1 MTARRRKPQAL
12 STPYRQMGFW
22 RGNLRKIIS
31 PVLLFMILAT
41 LLLIQSAHAYYNSE
55 NDFSITPPTGWMVEE
70 QTGVISVMFA
80 DYSSSSG
87 ATVVISVEETR
98 LTLSEYTASA
108 KLELNNTLD
117 NWQLLSEGSRVIG
130 GLDCYEI
137 VSTWNYSGLGMKTKH
152 AIFVEN
158 EKAFVLSCASLK
170 GEYVN
175 SALEFENCLAS
186 FKIGEE
192 ASKTGT
198 TFDSTL
204 IIIIVVV
211 VVVAIAIAA
220 ILMLRKKQ

>member
-1 MTARRRKPQAL
+1 
-12 STPYRQMGFW
+12 MGF
-22 RGNLRKIIS
+22 GDVTLRKIIS

-55 NDFSITPPTGWMVEE
+55 HDFSITPPSGWSVEE
-70 QTGVISVMFA
+70 QTGVVSVMFI
-80 DYSSSSG
+80 DSSSSSG
-87 ATVVISVEETR
+87 AAVVISVEETR

-186 FKIGEE
+186 FKIGEG
-192 ASKTGT
+192 ASKTV
-198 TFDSTL
+198 DNNL

-211 VVVAIAIAA
+211 VVVVIAIVA
-220 ILMLRKKQ
+220 ILMLRKKH

>member
-1 MTARRRKPQAL
+1 M
-12 STPYRQMGFW
+12 
-22 RGNLRKIIS
+22 RKIVS

-41 LLLIQSAHAYYNSE
+41 LLLIQSAYAYYNSE
-55 NDFSITPPTGWMVEE
+55 HDFSITPPTGWMVEE

-137 VSTWNYSGLGMKTKH
+137 ISTWNYSGLGMKTKH

-192 ASKTGT
+192 ASKTV
-198 TFDSTL
+198 DNNL

-211 VVVAIAIAA
+211 VVVIAIVA
-220 ILMLRKKQ
+220 ILMLRKKH

>member
-1 MTARRRKPQAL
+1 M
-12 STPYRQMGFW
+12 
-22 RGNLRKIIS
+22 RKIVS

-41 LLLIQSAHAYYNSE
+41 LLLIQSAYAYYNSE
-55 NDFSITPPTGWMVEE
+55 HDFSITPPTGWMVEE

-137 VSTWNYSGLGMKTKH
+137 ISTWNYSGLGMKTKH

-192 ASKTGT
+192 AST
-198 TFDSTL
+198 TVDNNL

-211 VVVAIAIAA
+211 VVVIAIVA
-220 ILMLRKKQ
+220 ILMLRKKH

>member
-1 MTARRRKPQAL
+1 
-12 STPYRQMGFW
+12 
-22 RGNLRKIIS
+22 
-31 PVLLFMILAT
+31 
-41 LLLIQSAHAYYNSE
+41 
-55 NDFSITPPTGWMVEE
+55 
-70 QTGVISVMFA
+70 
-80 DYSSSSG
+80 
-87 ATVVISVEETR
+87 VEETR
-98 LTLSEYTASA
+98 LTLSVYTASA

-186 FKIGEE
+186 FKIGE
-192 ASKTGT
+192 ASKTA
-198 TFDSTL
+198 DNNL

-211 VVVAIAIAA
+211 VVVVIAIAA
-220 ILMLRKKQ
+220 ILMLRKKH

>member
-1 MTARRRKPQAL
+1 M
-12 STPYRQMGFW
+12 
-22 RGNLRKIIS
+22 RKIVS

-41 LLLIQSAHAYYNSE
+41 LLLIQSAYAYYNSE
-55 NDFSITPPTGWMVEE
+55 HDFSITPPTGWMVEE

-137 VSTWNYSGLGMKTKH
+137 ISTWNYSGLGMKTKH

-186 FKIGEE
+186 FKIGE
-192 ASKTGT
+192 ASETV
-198 TFDSTL
+198 DNNL

-211 VVVAIAIAA
+211 VVVIAIVA
-220 ILMLRKKQ
+220 ILMLRKKH

>member
-1 MTARRRKPQAL
+1 M
-12 STPYRQMGFW
+12 
-22 RGNLRKIIS
+22 RKIVS

-41 LLLIQSAHAYYNSE
+41 LLLIQSAYAYYNSE
-55 NDFSITPPTGWMVEE
+55 HDFSITPPTGWMVEE

-117 NWQLLSEGSRVIG
+117 NWQLLSEGSRVTG

-137 VSTWNYSGLGMKTKH
+137 VSTWNYSGIGMKTKH

-192 ASKTGT
+192 ASKTV
-198 TFDSTL
+198 DNNL

-211 VVVAIAIAA
+211 VVVIIIVA
-220 ILMLRKKQ
+220 ILMLRKKH

>member
-1 MTARRRKPQAL
+1 
-12 STPYRQMGFW
+12 
-22 RGNLRKIIS
+22 
-31 PVLLFMILAT
+31 MILAT
-41 LLLIQSAHAYYNSE
+41 LLLIQSAYAYYNSE
-55 NDFSITPPTGWMVEE
+55 HDFSITPPTGWMVEE

-137 VSTWNYSGLGMKTKH
+137 ISTWNYSGLGMKTKH

-192 ASKTGT
+192 ASKTV
-198 TFDSTL
+198 DNNL

-211 VVVAIAIAA
+211 VVVIAIVA
-220 ILMLRKKQ
+220 ILMLRKKH